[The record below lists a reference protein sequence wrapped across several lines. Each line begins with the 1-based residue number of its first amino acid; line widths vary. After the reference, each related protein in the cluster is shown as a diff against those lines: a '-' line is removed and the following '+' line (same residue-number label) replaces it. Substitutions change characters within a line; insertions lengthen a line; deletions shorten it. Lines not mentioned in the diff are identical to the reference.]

1 MLQSRCGS
9 DSYETI
15 SKRFRHNGKIID
27 HHQEIANASNLNFI
41 NIDSSIAEQI
51 NSDRSHI
58 DYLSKSYNSTLS
70 LTNINEEYVASL
82 IGRLKNKESNRIARL
97 STKHIKA
104 AKIC

>member
-1 MLQSRCGS
+1 MYVTKGIIKSINNKDKMYKKMLQSRCGS

-41 NIDSSIAEQI
+41 NINSSIAEQI

-58 DYLSKSYNSTLS
+58 DYLSK
-70 LTNINEEYVASL
+70 
-82 IGRLKNKESNRIARL
+82 
-97 STKHIKA
+97 
-104 AKIC
+104 